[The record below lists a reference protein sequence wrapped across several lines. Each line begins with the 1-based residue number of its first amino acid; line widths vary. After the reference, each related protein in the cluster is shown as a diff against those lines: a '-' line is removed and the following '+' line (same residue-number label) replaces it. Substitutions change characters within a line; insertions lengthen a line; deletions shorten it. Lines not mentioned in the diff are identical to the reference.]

1 MAVTSVPQAAKAA
14 RILGAVLC
22 TALLAACVPSPRAPL
37 AVPRRTVPTF
47 TTVRAALT
55 HAGLHPGSWP
65 ATRWWRIFH
74 DPKLSQLIHRGL
86 AVSGTIK
93 AALAHVRAARAA
105 YRLAASANGLSV
117 AANGSIQRERASAT
131 GLIPPPF
138 AGHFFNYGTL
148 GLNARTDL
156 AFWDRQHAAVKA
168 ALGDVAARQ
177 AQAALLRLV
186 VSTEIAERYWD
197 FALAQ
202 SRVHTAQAF
211 YRVRARIAGLL
222 RSRYRAGVASAIQ
235 AQNAQ
240 AALAGARMR
249 LRAAKTQL
257 LGTRFALAALVG
269 RGPRFAYQLLAPPP
283 GRLPSLDFPR
293 RISIDLLAR
302 RPDIEVRYWEVK
314 IAAAGREKA
323 RARYYPDVSVDG
335 ALAYQSINLGTLI
348 DPANIAAAIG
358 PAINLPLFG
367 SGARRARL
375 SRSRAR
381 FDRAVDRYNASIIA
395 AVNQVAYALLAL
407 AGARQE
413 WREAEAQARHA
424 QRAFFLV
431 KTRLHAGIVG
441 TLSERRARLLL
452 LAARQTEEESRL
464 RVLKALV
471 AVIKNLG
478 GGYHAL
484 NPGRA

>member
-1 MAVTSVPQAAKAA
+1 MTGAAAAKTA
-14 RILGAVLC
+14 RILGAVLGI
-22 TALLAACVPSPRAPL
+22 AQLAGCVPAPRAPL
-37 AVPRRTVPTF
+37 ATQRRTVPAF

-55 HAGLHPGSWP
+55 HAGLHPGRWP
-65 ATRWWRIFH
+65 ATHWWRIFH
-74 DPKLSQLIHRGL
+74 DRELSQLIHQGL
-86 AVSGTIK
+86 AASGNLK

-105 YRLAASANGLSV
+105 YRLAASANGLSI
-117 AANGSIQRERASAT
+117 AATGSIQRERASAT

-138 AGHFFNYGTL
+138 AGHVFNYGTL

-168 ALGDVAARQ
+168 ALGEVAARQ
-177 AQAALLRLV
+177 AQAALLRLI

-202 SRVHTAQAF
+202 SRVRTAQAV
-211 YRVRARIAGLL
+211 YRVRARMAGLL
-222 RSRYRAGVASAIQ
+222 RARYRAGVASAIQ
-235 AQNAQ
+235 AQDARG
-240 AALAGARMR
+240 ALDQARMR
-249 LRAAKTQL
+249 LRAAKTIL
-257 LGTRFALAALVG
+257 LRTRFALAALMG
-269 RGPRFAYQLLAPPP
+269 RGPRFAYQLLAPSPS
-283 GRLPSLDFPR
+283 RLPALDFPR
-293 RISIDLLAR
+293 RIGIDLLAR

-314 IAAAGREKA
+314 MAAAGREEA
-323 RARYYPDVSVDG
+323 RARYYPDVSLDG
-335 ALAYQSINLGTLI
+335 ALAYQSINLGTLV
-348 DPANIAAAIG
+348 DPTNIAAAIG

-381 FDRAVDRYNASIIA
+381 FDMAVDRYNATIIA

-413 WREAEAQARHA
+413 WREAEAQTRHA
-424 QRAFFLV
+424 QHAFFLV
-431 KTRLHAGIVG
+431 KTRLQAGIVG

-452 LAARQTEEESRL
+452 LAARQTEEESRV

-484 NPGRA
+484 NHGRA